1 MSYPTT
7 PIPRASGSEDSKTR
21 ALIKS
26 ESEGAYV
33 RVRPLATKAINRFK
47 LNYRKITKAE
57 FAILEAFF
65 DANIGKSFT
74 FTHPDTATVY
84 TCTFDQ
90 EELKKT
96 YVDGVLVST
105 DIMLVEQ

>member
-7 PIPRASGSEDSKTR
+7 PKPRASGSEDTKTR
-21 ALIKS
+21 ALVKS

-47 LNYRKITKAE
+47 LNYSNITRAE
-57 FAILEAFF
+57 FATLSSFF
-65 DANIGKSFT
+65 DANIGKTFT
-74 FTHPDTATVY
+74 FVHPDTSVSY
-84 TCTFDQ
+84 SCTFDQ
-90 EELKKT
+90 EELRKT

-105 DIMLVEQ
+105 EITLVEQ

>member
-1 MSYPTT
+1 MSYPTA
-7 PIPRASGSEDSKTR
+7 PVPRAAGSEDSKIRT
-21 ALIKS
+21 LLKS

-33 RVRPLATKAINRFK
+33 KIRPVATKAINRFK
-47 LNYRKITKAE
+47 LNYRNITKAE
-57 FAILEAFF
+57 FVILEAFF
-65 DANIGKSFT
+65 DANIGKTFS
-74 FTHPDTATVY
+74 FTHPDTAVVY

-96 YVDGVLVST
+96 HVDGVLVST